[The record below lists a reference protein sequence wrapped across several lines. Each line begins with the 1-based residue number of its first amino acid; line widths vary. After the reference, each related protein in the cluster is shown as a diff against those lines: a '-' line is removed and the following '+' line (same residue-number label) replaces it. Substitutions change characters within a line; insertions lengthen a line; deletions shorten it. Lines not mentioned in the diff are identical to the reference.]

1 MLSMHISYDG
11 FDGLCTISSQNAN
24 KIIIS
29 TRIRHSVWYIYTDR
43 LCRNSFIENVAG
55 ET

>member
-24 KIIIS
+24 IIS
-29 TRIRHSVWYIYTDR
+29 SRITHSVWYIYTDR
-43 LCRNSFIENVAG
+43 LCRNSFKEKVAR